1 MTVIRSTAEVNFD
14 ATTRVQV
21 NDTSLRLAN
30 MTTVQRDALT
40 PADGDMI
47 YNTTTNQFN
56 IRING
61 AWTTL
66 ATVEGLVDSAPTT
79 LDTLNELAAAL
90 GDDPNFATTV
100 TNNLAGKLSLTG
112 GTMSGDIDGNG
123 NKVLFAN
130 VYNNIGD
137 LPSATTYHG
146 MFAHVHA
153 TGKGYFA
160 HAGAWIEM
168 ANQTDLTATNTNVT
182 NLTNSLATTNT
193 NITNLTNNKLNLSG
207 GTMTGTLTLSGA
219 PSSANHAATKAY
231 VDSAV
236 AGAGGSGGVMNL
248 SNTVPA
254 GTYLAFH
261 ADPPNA
267 SWRVTNQTT
276 GQIVASAGNFT
287 HVAGPFTLSSAA
299 TLSLYS
305 FGSNGTSGIIVL
317 SVGN

>member
-1 MTVIRSTAEVNFD
+1 MTRIRSTESINLD
-14 ATTRVQV
+14 ATTRVEV
-21 NDTSLRLAN
+21 ADTSLRLGN
-30 MTTVQRDALT
+30 LTTTQRDALT
-40 PADGDMI
+40 AANGDMV

-56 IRING
+56 IRVNG

-100 TNNLAGKLSLTG
+100 TNSLAGKLSLAG
-112 GTMSGDIDGNG
+112 GTMTGDINGNG

-130 VYNNIGD
+130 VYSQLAD
-137 LPSATTYHG
+137 LPSASTYHG

-160 HAGAWIEM
+160 HAGAWVEM
-168 ANQTDLTATNTNVT
+168 ANQSDLTTTNTNVT
-182 NLTNSLATTNT
+182 NLTS
-193 NITNLTNNKLNLSG
+193 NKLNLSG

-236 AGAGGSGGVMNL
+236 ASGGGGGGIMDL
-248 SNTVPA
+248 TKTVPA
-254 GTYLAFH
+254 GTYFAVNVS
-261 ADPPNA
+261 PPNA
-267 SWRVTNQTT
+267 SWQITNQTT
-276 GQIVASAGNFT
+276 SQVVASAGNFT
-287 HVAGPFTLSSAA
+287 YGAGPFTLSSPA
-299 TLSLYS
+299 TLTKYT
-305 FGSNGTSGIIVL
+305 FGGTAASIIIL

>member
-1 MTVIRSTAEVNFD
+1 MTRIRSTESINLD
-14 ATTRVQV
+14 ATTRVEV
-21 NDTSLRLAN
+21 ADTSLRLGN
-30 MTTVQRDALT
+30 LTTTQRDALT
-40 PADGDMI
+40 AANGDMV

-56 IRING
+56 IRVNG

-100 TNNLAGKLSLTG
+100 TNSLAGKLSLTG

-130 VYNNIGD
+130 VYSQLAD

-160 HAGAWIEM
+160 HAGAWVEM
-168 ANQTDLTATNTNVT
+168 ANQSDLTTTNTNVT
-182 NLTNSLATTNT
+182 NLTS
-193 NITNLTNNKLNLSG
+193 NKLNLSG

-236 AGAGGSGGVMNL
+236 AGGGGGGTAYL
-248 SNTVPA
+248 SNATLAAGDYVAWRPNAPNASWYVFKNSDGNDRIGNGGNFSNYITFTVPA
-254 GTYLAFH
+254 GGY
-261 ADPPNA
+261 
-267 SWRVTNQTT
+267 T
-276 GQIVASAGNFT
+276 GVGTGDF
-287 HVAGPFTLSSAA
+287 
-299 TLSLYS
+299 
-305 FGSNGTSGIIVL
+305 GTSSRMIFKLG
-317 SVGN
+317 